1 MVVWSTVKELDY
13 PNPTPGR
20 RWYRCCRP
28 KEKKEIRSKREACV
42 CERRKNKNYW
52 IVINGFFYLEM
63 YFFRSKSFST
73 EVLVAT
79 QAPLF
84 EFSEQ
89 LNKSTVQISRNL
101 PNKT

>member
-52 IVINGFFYLEM
+52 IVINGYFFYLEM
-63 YFFRSKSFST
+63 YFLGVNLSLLKFW
-73 EVLVAT
+73 VLLG
-79 QAPLF
+79 PLC
-84 EFSEQ
+84 SNSQ
-89 LNKSTVQISRNL
+89 NN
-101 PNKT
+101 

>member
-52 IVINGFFYLEM
+52 IVING
-63 YFFRSKSFST
+63 YFFILKCIFLGVNLSLLKFW
-73 EVLVAT
+73 VLLG
-79 QAPLF
+79 PLC
-84 EFSEQ
+84 SNSQ
-89 LNKSTVQISRNL
+89 NN
-101 PNKT
+101 